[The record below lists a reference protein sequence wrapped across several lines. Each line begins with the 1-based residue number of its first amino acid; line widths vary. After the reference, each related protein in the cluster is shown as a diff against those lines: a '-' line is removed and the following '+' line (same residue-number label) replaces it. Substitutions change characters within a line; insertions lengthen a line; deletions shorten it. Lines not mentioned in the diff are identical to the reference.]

1 MKKIFLIC
9 YILSLTISSV
19 KGQSVSCQKLLE
31 DVVQNHYSMSYTQCP
46 GSSWL
51 VKVEYYK
58 WKNNGFVVAYMK
70 NVKDSSGTPYVFC
83 EVPEN
88 SWTKFKNDA
97 GLHGSWGKSFQSNL
111 MRYKCECEDN
121 QF

>member
-9 YILSLTISSV
+9 YILCLTIFSA

-51 VKVEYYK
+51 IKVEYYK
-58 WKNNGFVVAYMK
+58 WKNTGFVVAYMK
-70 NVKDSSGTPYVFC
+70 NNNGSSGIPYIFC

-88 SWTKFKNDA
+88 NWTKFKKDA
-97 GLHGSWGKSFQSNL
+97 GLSGSWGKSFHKNI
-111 MRYKCECEDN
+111 MDWKCNC
-121 QF
+121 